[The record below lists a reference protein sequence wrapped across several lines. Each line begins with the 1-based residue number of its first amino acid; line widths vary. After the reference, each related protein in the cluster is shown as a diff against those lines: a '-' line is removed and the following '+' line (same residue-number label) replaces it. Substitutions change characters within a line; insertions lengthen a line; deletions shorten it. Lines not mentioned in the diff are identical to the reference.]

1 MKLPVLLVS
10 VCLSVSASAA
20 EPLRGAAAILGDLA
34 AKASAQAA
42 QPAAVSPVAQ
52 LRTDLTGFATRA
64 GTLAPAA
71 AANEWLAL
79 ADRLAKIYTQR
90 QTADDEVSAPPQ
102 FAELLAVLPPPAAW
116 DELAKA
122 IAARPAPAAL
132 KDAREFGLRMLGA
145 ALSGDRAAL
154 AAQFAEFENALLKAK
169 PNEARQMAEM
179 ARGFNEY
186 LLSLSDDPKATV
198 ADMERQIANA
208 ERDQMYGYRE
218 ITLPDLVGLVGEA
231 SATPLLERA
240 ILTKSRG
247 ISIRG
252 RATAALASRLALKHV
267 AKLQVPRW
275 ELVNSPDAL
284 ELYEALEKKFA
295 RAKPAAKNMTERL
308 AEIESSRNE
317 DGGYK
322 HSARTFYLIGL
333 ITHGRTADA
342 AKLARG
348 MKDESEEFQLNLSHS
363 SAALTRAGFVAEL
376 DDFFHELLSQ
386 DPGLPFWEAYF
397 DTAARSGRTER
408 MLTLARAAAAKPE
421 LTGNKRSGI
430 REKFYRALLAADQVD
445 EGVKELR
452 ALVASVPKAVDRN
465 ASAFRS
471 RAQDLQPHALVL
483 AKLGRLLEHP
493 EWTEEGLA
501 AAMPKPGTADAA
513 NSFYEIRAL
522 VDALVKLGRLADAE
536 KLLADLLQRSIAA
549 AGQRGFQGGD
559 RSTPDLLA
567 TLVNLYHEAGRHG
580 DVLLLLEKSAHWGAK
595 DLVQFVS
602 SEMSSMGREEGTHV
616 LRAAAAALIHAG
628 RNAEARAIVDAL
640 LDLDGGNDRNYE
652 LLIQLAGQDAAPRL
666 DALFARDQFEER
678 PLIWKALLLHQAGR
692 DEEAEKIARQAIAID
707 PSDGEQGKGDRMRAY
722 AVLAD
727 IRAARGDAKEA
738 DILRGV
744 LRAIRQSENADDFS
758 EAGLHTRAVKM
769 YADSLN
775 HFADAYCIQSRLA
788 VHLSELGR
796 HEEAA
801 KHYAKAF
808 ELMPDSFGR
817 VESHCFGCEGA
828 FSGEQAQGVAE
839 RVFTTLVAKT
849 PDKPQV
855 HYLLGYLRGQQGR
868 EKDAL
873 PHFRQAVKL
882 DPDYLNAWKQLA
894 GLSQELHL
902 PAAERDGIALNIL
915 RLDPLGRHGAPDVS
929 SVGDLRRLWIALDAA
944 AKSHTKLPAT
954 LLPLPAS
961 RAEVEKLERDAKNA
975 GSRFDGFQAR
985 FNFQRNDAA
994 SSGIIFA
1001 QHALLN
1007 AIGNLINAGAQL
1019 VGGE

>member
-64 GTLAPAA
+64 GTPAPAA

-79 ADRLAKIYTQR
+79 ADRLAKIYAQR
-90 QTADDEVSAPPQ
+90 QNADDEVYAPPQ
-102 FAELLAVLPPPAAW
+102 FSELLAVLPPPAAW
-116 DELAKA
+116 DEIAKA
-122 IAARPAPAAL
+122 VAARPAPAAM

-145 ALSGDRAAL
+145 ALTGDRAAL
-154 AAQFAEFENALLKAK
+154 AAQVEAFEKMLLKGK
-169 PNEARQMAEM
+169 RNEVQQMAEVSR
-179 ARGFNEY
+179 AINDH
-186 LLSLSDDPKATV
+186 LLAFSDDPKAILAGV
-198 ADMERQIANA
+198 ERQIAA
-208 ERDQMYGYRE
+208 AARESMYGSRD
-218 ITLPDLVGLVGEA
+218 IILPDLVGIFGEA
-231 SATPLLERA
+231 GATPLIERA
-240 ILTKSRG
+240 ILSKSRR
-247 ISIRG
+247 ISIHG
-252 RATAALASRLALKHV
+252 RATAALASKLALKLV
-267 AKLQVPRW
+267 GKLQVPRW
-275 ELVNSPDAL
+275 ELVNSPDAV

-295 RAKPAAKNMTERL
+295 NAKPVRANTADAL
-308 AEIESSRNE
+308 ADLDNE
-317 DGGYK
+317 DTGHK
-322 HSARTFYLIGL
+322 NSARTFYLIGL
-333 ITHGRTADA
+333 ITHGRAADA

-363 SAALTRAGFVAEL
+363 SAVLTRAGFITEL

-408 MLTLARAAAAKPE
+408 MLTLARATAAKPE

-452 ALVASVPKAVDRN
+452 ALVASALKAVDRN
-465 ASAFRS
+465 TSASRG
-471 RAQDLQPHALVL
+471 RTQDLQQLALAL
-483 AKLGRLLEHP
+483 AKLGHLLEHA

-501 AAMPKPGTADAA
+501 AAMPKPGAADAA
-513 NSFYEIRAL
+513 NGFYEIRAL
-522 VDALVKLGRLADAE
+522 VDALVKFGHLADAE
-536 KLLADLLQRSIAA
+536 KLLADLLQRSIAT
-549 AGQRGFQGGD
+549 AGQRGFQSGD
-559 RSTPDLLA
+559 RSTTDLLA
-567 TLVNLYHEAGRHG
+567 TLVNLYHKAGRHE
-580 DVLLLLEKSAHWGAK
+580 DVLLLLEKSAHWGVK
-595 DLVQFVS
+595 DLAQFVS
-602 SEMSSMGREEGTHV
+602 PGMSGLDSDESTHV
-616 LRAAAAALIHAG
+616 QRAAAAALIHAG

-640 LDLDGGNDRNYE
+640 LDLEGGNDRNYE
-652 LLIQLAGQDAAPRL
+652 LLIQLAGQDAVPRL
-666 DALFARDQFEER
+666 DALFARDPFEER

-707 PSDGEQGKGDRMRAY
+707 PSDGEQGKGDRMRVY

-758 EAGLHTRAVKM
+758 EAGLHSRAVKM

-817 VESHCFGCEGA
+817 VETHCFGCEGA

-855 HYLLGYLRGQQGR
+855 HYLLGYLREQQGR

-882 DPDYLNAWKQLA
+882 DPDYLNAWKHLA

-902 PAAERDGIALNIL
+902 PAATRDAIALNIL

-929 SVGDLRRLWIALDAA
+929 SVSDLRRLWTALDAA

-961 RAEVEKLERDAKNA
+961 RAEIEKMERDAKNT
-975 GSRFDGFQAR
+975 GNRFEAFQGR
-985 FNFQRNDAA
+985 FNSQRNDETAA
-994 SSGIIFA
+994 GIIFA

-1019 VGGE
+1019 VGEE